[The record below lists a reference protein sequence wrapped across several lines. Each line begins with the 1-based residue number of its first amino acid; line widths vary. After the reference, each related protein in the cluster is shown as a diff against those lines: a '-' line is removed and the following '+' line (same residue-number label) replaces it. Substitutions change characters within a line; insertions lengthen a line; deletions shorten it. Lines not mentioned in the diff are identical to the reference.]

1 MIRFFI
7 LALLFFLFPSEGNTR
22 ATKLG
27 DANQTTQRS
36 FGNQASSIVRGAAVS
51 CLETDD
57 CPYDKECVSLQCE
70 SVCKIDSCSEGTH
83 CAASSAEPHKPQ
95 CVECTEDIHCPRGM
109 FCGKHTCKK
118 LNPCLNAVCSPA
130 APFCKPEPYQSLPY
144 TCVQCLEN
152 SHCPPVAGLTR
163 KCVDGYCL
171 FNVEGNLSAPKQTP
185 APAANSQQPA
195 SAAAP
200 PPPPPA
206 APAPSAKA
214 VDEEEFDDDEYEDEE
229 EYEED

>member
-1 MIRFFI
+1 MRFFV
-7 LALLFFLFPSEGNTR
+7 LALFLCLSPAQGNAR
-22 ATKLG
+22 AVKLG
-27 DANQTTQRS
+27 DSIQTKQT
-36 FGNQASSIVRGAAVS
+36 FGSQASATIAGAAIS
-51 CLETDD
+51 CLETDN

-70 SVCKIDSCSEGTH
+70 SVCKSDFCSAGTH
-83 CAASSAEPHKPQ
+83 CAALPTDPHKPQ
-95 CVECTEDIHCPRGM
+95 CVECTEDNHCPRGM
-109 FCGKHTCKK
+109 FCNQFACKK

-152 SHCPPVAGLTR
+152 SHCPPIAGLTR

-171 FNVEGNLSAPKQTP
+171 FNVEGNLPAPKQTP
-185 APAANSQQPA
+185 APAANSQRPA

-206 APAPSAKA
+206 APEPSAKA
-214 VDEEEFDDDEYEDEE
+214 VDEEAFDDDEYEDEE
-229 EYEED
+229 EYDED